1 MKLQIKRE
9 IDFADID
16 NVKKITISTS
26 TPCESYMDDRR
37 VMVILEHTPE
47 AVDMAWINDGC
58 PIRYLHGGDVIARA
72 LEVHLEGDALVS
84 EKVIWGEGN
93 AAQKVKADVL
103 AKILTNISIEA
114 DYNADDCIVQRGLNG
129 EPDTLIVK
137 RWRPLSCA
145 IVVNGADVNA
155 RIEREYQAE
164 EKEDEKEEEKPEEKP
179 EESKAE
185 PTEEVKEETG
195 EKEGEEE
202 TRAEEE
208 KPEESH
214 EEKPEEVKAE
224 EGGNEEAE
232 AGEKDEGEERKRE
245 EEIRSLAKRHG
256 IDKAQTDAW
265 IDNKTCIDEV
275 RKWILRNLS
284 KPLKPIQE
292 KEKKMKYS
300 IIRALKG
307 NKEEAEHSVELAQ
320 KCGKEPKGI
329 YIQRDYT
336 DYNTTEGA
344 GLVHTEHAWDEY
356 VPELLSKVVLEE
368 AGANILDGLRG
379 KSLTIPVTTQGATGT
394 WIAEDGTVS
403 GAEPQTGSLT
413 LSSSTCA
420 TTVTITHALLNSGL
434 PQADELVTDMIY
446 NGLARNIQKAA
457 LGGSGLSSEPAGI
470 TKLLSATEWA
480 GGPTY
485 ADLVNLE
492 GTIPDGI
499 DLAKCVYVM
508 APATFAKLRT
518 VAVGDH
524 AFAAEFVN
532 GKAYVL
538 NRPALLTSDA
548 PANTVIFGDFSG
560 LYIGYFSP
568 IDVFEDKY
576 SGSNKLQVKVIGSV
590 DVGIGIIAN
599 RFAVGKITASQAQA
613 EG

>member
-9 IDFADID
+9 IDLTDID
-16 NVKKITISTS
+16 NVKKITISTN
-26 TPCESYMDDRR
+26 TPCESYIDDRR
-37 VMVILEHTPE
+37 VMVILDHTPE

-58 PIRYLHGGDVIARA
+58 PIRYLHGGDVVARA
-72 LEVHLEGDALVS
+72 MEVHLEGDALVS

-114 DYNADDCIVQRGLNG
+114 DYNADDCIMQRGMNG

-145 IVVNGADVNA
+145 IVVNGADINA
-155 RIEREYQAE
+155 RIEREYQGE
-164 EKEDEKEEEKPEEKP
+164 EKEEDKEEGEKAETGEEVKEEKPEETSVESPEEKGEAVEEVNAEEGKEEDAEADEKEEE
-179 EESKAE
+179 
-185 PTEEVKEETG
+185 
-195 EKEGEEE
+195 
-202 TRAEEE
+202 
-208 KPEESH
+208 
-214 EEKPEEVKAE
+214 
-224 EGGNEEAE
+224 
-232 AGEKDEGEERKRE
+232 EERKRE
-245 EEIRSLAKRHG
+245 EEIRSLANRHG
-256 IDKAQTDAW
+256 IDKAQIDAW

-284 KPLKPIQE
+284 KPLKPNQE

-307 NKEEAEHSVELAQ
+307 NKEEIEHSVELAQ
-320 KCGKEPKGI
+320 KCGKEPKGV
-329 YIQRDYT
+329 YVQRDYT

-344 GLVHTEHAWDEY
+344 GLVHTEHAWEQY
-356 VPELLSKVVLEE
+356 VPELLSKFVLEE
-368 AGANILDGLRG
+368 AGSTILDGLRG

-413 LSSSTCA
+413 LSASTCA

-457 LGGSGLSSEPAGI
+457 FGGTGLSSEPAGI
-470 TKLLSATEWA
+470 TALLSATEWA
-480 GGPTY
+480 GGPSY
-485 ADLVNLE
+485 GDLVALE
-492 GTIPDGI
+492 GSIPDGI

-599 RFAVGKITASQAQA
+599 RFAVGKITAAQAQEQNA
-613 EG
+613 GTGD